1 MKDYDHIV
9 IWLDYFNKTLS
20 RQKGRRLAKNRCIFD
35 PSLNELIESA
45 NDAGLKPTATDDQ
58 VRFPRRPF
66 VRSGYIVLEKKM
78 PKTKILN
85 KIADKMVKKRAKPL
99 LASSNPTGEYITSS
113 RCKSRNHTHNCI
125 FWSRDVRA
133 WFTYS
138 HCPVSGKGSLF
149 NLWYRIIAT
158 AALPLI

>member
-20 RQKGRRLAKNRCIFD
+20 RQKGRRLAKDRCVFD

-66 VRSGYIVLEKKM
+66 VRSVYIVLEKKL

-85 KIADKMVKKRAKPL
+85 KIADKMIKKRAKQ
-99 LASSNPTGEYITSS
+99 S
-113 RCKSRNHTHNCI
+113 K
-125 FWSRDVRA
+125 
-133 WFTYS
+133 
-138 HCPVSGKGSLF
+138 
-149 NLWYRIIAT
+149 
-158 AALPLI
+158 